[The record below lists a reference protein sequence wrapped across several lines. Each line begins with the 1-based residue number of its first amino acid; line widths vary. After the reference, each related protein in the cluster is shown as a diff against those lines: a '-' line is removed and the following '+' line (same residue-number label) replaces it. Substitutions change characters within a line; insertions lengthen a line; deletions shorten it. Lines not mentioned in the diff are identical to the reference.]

1 MNIFI
6 LTGRLTRDPQDF
18 SKKKGKKGYTMARF
32 TIACDAY
39 RNEEKTA
46 DFVPCM
52 AWGNIADVI
61 LKYTEQGSLVSVS
74 GHIQTGSYED
84 EDGETVY
91 TTDMVVE
98 KLDLLSSSKEEKKS
112 SKKSAKKSTKKPSK
126 RRDEEEE
133 EDEDEDEEED

>member
-1 MNIFI
+1 MNIFT

-46 DFVPCM
+46 DFIPCM

-112 SKKSAKKSTKKPSK
+112 SKKKPAKKTAK
-126 RRDEEEE
+126 RKE
-133 EDEDEDEEED
+133 EDEDEDDDEEED

>member
-6 LTGRLTRDPQDF
+6 LTGRLTRDPKDF

-46 DFVPCM
+46 DFIPCM

-61 LKYTEQGSLVSVS
+61 LKYTEQGSLLSVS

-91 TTDMVVE
+91 TTDLVVE

-112 SKKSAKKSTKKPSK
+112 SKKTAKKSSK
-126 RRDEEEE
+126 REE
-133 EDEDEDEEED
+133 EDEDEDDDEEED

>member
-46 DFVPCM
+46 DFIPCM

-84 EDGETVY
+84 EDGETIY

-98 KLDLLSSSKEEKKS
+98 KLDLLSSSKEEKKT
-112 SKKSAKKSTKKPSK
+112 SKKKPAKKSSK
-126 RRDEEEE
+126 RKEEE

>member
-46 DFVPCM
+46 DFIPCM

-112 SKKSAKKSTKKPSK
+112 SKKKPAKKTAK
-126 RRDEEEE
+126 RRD
-133 EDEDEDEEED
+133 EDEDEDDDEEED

>member
-46 DFVPCM
+46 DFIPCM

-112 SKKSAKKSTKKPSK
+112 SKKKPAKKTAK
-126 RRDEEEE
+126 RKE
-133 EDEDEDEEED
+133 EDEDEDDDEEED

>member
-1 MNIFI
+1 MNIFT

-46 DFVPCM
+46 DFIPCM

-112 SKKSAKKSTKKPSK
+112 SKKKPAKKSTKC
-126 RRDEEEE
+126 EEEE
-133 EDEDEDEEED
+133 EDEDDDEEED

>member
-6 LTGRLTRDPQDF
+6 LTGRLARDPQDF

-46 DFVPCM
+46 DFIPCM

-84 EDGETVY
+84 EDGETIY

-112 SKKSAKKSTKKPSK
+112 SKKPAKKSSK
-126 RRDEEEE
+126 RKEED